1 MQVDALVFQGAPQP
15 RYEDIVEEPAFPIHR
30 DPHPGTPKPIRPRE
44 GRELGSL
51 ICVHD
56 LGRAEL
62 MNGLVQRFD
71 AEVGLQGVRDPPG
84 QNLSSVP
91 VHDRHQ
97 IEEPSAHRQIG
108 DVRTPDLVRA
118 IHPQTSQQVGIGL
131 VTLRRP
137 ARVGLLVNRH
147 QPHEAH

>member
-1 MQVDALVFQGAPQP
+1 
-15 RYEDIVEEPAFPIHR
+15 
-30 DPHPGTPKPIRPRE
+30 
-44 GRELGSL
+44 
-51 ICVHD
+51 
-56 LGRAEL
+56 

-71 AEVGLQGVRDPPG
+71 AEVGLQGVRDPLG

-97 IEEPSAHRQIG
+97 IEEPSAHGQIG

-118 IHPQTSQQVGIGL
+118 IHPQTSQQAGIGL

-137 ARVGLLVNRH
+137 ARVGLGISPMRRISRRIRFSFTRCPSFRKCQVIHWPSGYCRR
-147 QPHEAH
+147 